1 MKKCCKQNEKNK
13 DLNISAIAP
22 LVERGKTP
30 SNSDRVFSREKT
42 PSNSVEN
49 ACFRTELM
57 NIKKVVILLFNH
69 KNIFV
74 KHNHIF
80 VKSYKL
86 V

>member
-22 LVERGKTP
+22 LVERGG
-30 SNSDRVFSREKT
+30 FSRQKT

-49 ACFRTELM
+49 ACFRTEFM
-57 NIKKVVILLFNH
+57 SIKKVVILLFNH